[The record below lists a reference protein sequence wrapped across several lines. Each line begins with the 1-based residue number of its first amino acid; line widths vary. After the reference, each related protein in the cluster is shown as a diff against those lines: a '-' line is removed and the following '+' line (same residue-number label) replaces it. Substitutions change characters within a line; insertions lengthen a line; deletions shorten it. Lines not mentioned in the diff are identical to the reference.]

1 MKAILLI
8 GHGSRA
14 KDAKDIFI
22 KVLESLKER
31 IRLNVYGAFM
41 ENATPTIEETF
52 KHMYE
57 DGVNEV
63 DVLPYFLFDGIH
75 IKEDIPQI
83 LENMKKEYNMKICF
97 KRPIGYHKLLVDLLI
112 ERLEGEGECI

>member
-14 KDAKDIFI
+14 KDAKDCFL
-22 KVLESLKER
+22 KVLESLEKR
-31 IRLNVYGAFM
+31 VDLKVYGAFM

-52 KHMYE
+52 KLMHKE
-57 DGVNEV
+57 GVNEV

-75 IKEDIPQI
+75 IKEDIPEI
-83 LENMKKEYNMKICF
+83 LDNMKKEYNMKICF
-97 KRPIGYHKLLVDLLI
+97 KRPIGYHELLVDLLI
-112 ERLEGEGECI
+112 DRLEGEGKCI